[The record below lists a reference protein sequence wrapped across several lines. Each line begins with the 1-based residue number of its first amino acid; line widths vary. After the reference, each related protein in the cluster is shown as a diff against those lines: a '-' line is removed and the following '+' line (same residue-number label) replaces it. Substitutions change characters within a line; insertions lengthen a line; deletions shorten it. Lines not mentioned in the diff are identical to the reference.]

1 MNAFV
6 DAANRSTMVK
16 VPKLT
21 VKRGRS
27 QKFKAFQL
35 HEVRVR
41 LSFEVINVHSK
52 GAS

>member
-6 DAANRSTMVK
+6 VAANRSIMVK

-27 QKFKAFQL
+27 QKFKVFQL
-35 HEVRVR
+35 HGVGVR
-41 LSFEVINVHSK
+41 
-52 GAS
+52 